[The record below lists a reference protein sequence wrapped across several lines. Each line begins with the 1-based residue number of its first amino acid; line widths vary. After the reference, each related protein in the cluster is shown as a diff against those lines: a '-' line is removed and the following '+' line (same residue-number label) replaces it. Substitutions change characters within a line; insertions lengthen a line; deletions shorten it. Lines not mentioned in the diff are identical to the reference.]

1 MTADFSDAGT
11 PRLRFEALAA
21 EVYEPIQR
29 YVRRRVEPGAVDDVV
44 SETMLTLWRRLDEVP
59 ATARLPW
66 AYGVARRHVSN
77 HRRAGRRHLRL
88 VHRAEREPRPV
99 PTGEAPLD
107 AELHTALSELGDA
120 DRELLHLWAWEQLEP
135 AEIATVLGLTSNAV
149 SIRLHRAKKKLG
161 ENLEKARKNEQF
173 SGHSHRES
181 SKEEGHD

>member
-1 MTADFSDAGT
+1 VTADSSDAGT
-11 PRLRFEALAA
+11 PRQRFEALAT
-21 EVYEPIQR
+21 EVYEPVQR
-29 YVRRRVEPGAVDDVV
+29 YVRRRVDPGAVDDVV

-77 HRRAGRRHLRL
+77 HRRANRRHLRL
-88 VHRAEREPRPV
+88 VHRAEREPRPAL
-99 PTGEAPLD
+99 TGDHPLD
-107 AELHTALSELGDA
+107 AELHTAISELTDA

-135 AEIATVLGLTSNAV
+135 AEIASVLGLTTNAV
-149 SIRLHRAKKKLG
+149 SVRLHRAKKKLA
-161 ENLEKARKNEQF
+161 ENLEKARKNEHL